1 MSADVIG
8 IISMVGL
15 PLALFAYGVYLKN
28 HPPNRNKTDDRS
40 KP

>member
-1 MSADVIG
+1 MSVEVFAIL
-8 IISMVGL
+8 SMVGL

-28 HPPNRNKTDDRS
+28 HPPDRNKTDDHP